1 MNYLPNNIY
10 TSSNT
15 KKARGFEFDT
25 ITALLYFTCV
35 LWGIIN
41 IYAAIY
47 QPDSNISFFNLGLNS
62 TKQIFWFG
70 VSVAIITIILL
81 INYHTFEAFSYIFYG
96 AAIIALILV
105 LVIGKEVSGSKS
117 WFDFGGV
124 RIQPAEFAKIAT
136 ILALS
141 KFISTNQGKLNK
153 LIPMMIT
160 GVIIGFP
167 AFLILLQGDLG
178 SAMVFGILILTVYRE
193 GLPHWIVG
201 TIVVTVILFVL
212 ALFSIFGGLPI
223 IYLFIGIAVIALIA
237 LLVIYFYAQQTAVF
251 PVTMVILISVM
262 AAGIILGTRFFIN
275 DVLKEY
281 QKERIAVLFIDM
293 DDDKVRLRSGW
304 NVAQS
309 KIAIGSGGFWGK
321 GFLSGTQTKFDFV
334 PAQST
339 DFIFCTIGEEHGWFG
354 SFVTISLILG
364 IVFRSI
370 MIAERQRDSFARVYG
385 YGVACIIFFHFA
397 TNTAMTIGL
406 FPVIGIPLPF
416 FSYGGSSLIAFSI
429 LLFILLKMDAHRS
442 QMMKR

>member
-10 TSSNT
+10 TTSNT

-25 ITALLYFTCV
+25 ITAFLYLACV

-62 TKQIFWFG
+62 TKQIIWLG
-70 VSVAIITIILL
+70 VATIAIIVILL
-81 INYHTFEAFSYIFYG
+81 INYHTFEAFAYIFYG
-96 AAIIALILV
+96 LAIVALILV
-105 LVIGKEVSGSKS
+105 LFLGKEISGSRS

-141 KFISTNQGKLNK
+141 KFLSVNQGKLDK
-153 LIPMMIT
+153 FIPMVIT
-160 GVIIGFP
+160 GAIIGFP
-167 AFLILLQGDLG
+167 AILILLQGDLG
-178 SAMVFGILILTVYRE
+178 SAMVFGILILVAYRE

-212 ALFSIFGGLPI
+212 SLFSIFGGLPI
-223 IYLFIGIAVIALIA
+223 MYLFIGIAVIALIA
-237 LLVIYFYAQQTAVF
+237 LLAIYFYAQKAVL
-251 PVTMVILISVM
+251 PIAMVILVSLM

-334 PAQST
+334 PEQST

-354 SFVTISLILG
+354 SLITISLFLG
-364 IVFRSI
+364 IIFRAI

-397 TNTAMTIGL
+397 TNIAMTIGL